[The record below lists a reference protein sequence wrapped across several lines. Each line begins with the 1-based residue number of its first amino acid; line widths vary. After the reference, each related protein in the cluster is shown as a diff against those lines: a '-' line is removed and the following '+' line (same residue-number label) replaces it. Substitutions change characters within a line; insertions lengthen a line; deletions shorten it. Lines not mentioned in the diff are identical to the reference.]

1 MNSIQLRSI
10 IQEEI
15 QWLTEQVSLEAISK
29 LHLVLHTLDALDI
42 DQPELYIKEIRRQFQ
57 AAFNELLQQAAVKL
71 KTVEQRRQLS
81 SKVREL
87 LAPLQTATTFKDL
100 IQYIDFVT
108 KEVKAL
114 GPLDEALNFKAAFQT
129 IGQHLK
135 GAGAKAKQWWD
146 NNKMGLAKLVIEFLL
161 QLMLEI
167 VFALINGLLK
177 SNIKTPKV
185 KFPGFK
191 GGDFGGGGAGGEW

>member
-1 MNSIQLRSI
+1 MNSLTIRNI

-15 QWLTEQVSLEAISK
+15 QRLTEEVSLEAISK
-29 LHLVLHTLDALDI
+29 LQLVLHTLDSLGVD
-42 DQPELYIKEIRRQFQ
+42 DPEFYIKEIRRQFQ
-57 AAFNELLQQAAVKL
+57 AGFKELLQQAAVRL

-100 IQYIDFVT
+100 IHYIDFVT

-146 NNKMGLAKLVIEFLL
+146 NNKMNLAKLVIEFLL

-185 KFPGFK
+185 RFK